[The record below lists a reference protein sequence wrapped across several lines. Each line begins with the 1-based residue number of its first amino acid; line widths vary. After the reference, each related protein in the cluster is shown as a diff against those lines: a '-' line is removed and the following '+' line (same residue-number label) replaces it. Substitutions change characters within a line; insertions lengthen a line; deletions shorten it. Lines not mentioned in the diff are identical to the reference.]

1 MASTDTQR
9 QRKRT
14 SKPRRFQIFGIKL
27 SQREVI
33 FLGCC
38 VVFILVG
45 AIGIIMSGHSKAPEE
60 NKDKTPV
67 STDNQEPLPAPFQ
80 ITQSSLS
87 LDPGGQITLST
98 SGEKSAITWTSS
110 DEKVATVADGVVT
123 GVAGGT
129 ATITAASGDEL
140 STCVVTVS
148 GDPYVS
154 NLLLYLNH
162 SDFTIRQGDPAVQ
175 MKVKLKESK
184 EVYEGAVVWASANSQ
199 VVTISET
206 GLVERVGKGTTTISA
221 TVDGQVLECIV
232 RVR

>member
-1 MASTDTQR
+1 M
-9 QRKRT
+9 
-14 SKPRRFQIFGIKL
+14 
-27 SQREVI
+27 
-33 FLGCC
+33 
-38 VVFILVG
+38 
-45 AIGIIMSGHSKAPEE
+45 
-60 NKDKTPV
+60 
-67 STDNQEPLPAPFQ
+67 
-80 ITQSSLS
+80 
-87 LDPGGQITLST
+87 
-98 SGEKSAITWTSS
+98 
-110 DEKVATVADGVVT
+110 
-123 GVAGGT
+123 
-129 ATITAASGDEL
+129 
-140 STCVVTVS
+140 
-148 GDPYVS
+148 S